1 MPIFEI
7 STLGSPTNKI
17 TFGLETATGPF
28 YRALRRM
35 PTRRE
40 IIEYDIPIPDNHGV
54 ADYQTLIGKEYFI
67 IEGKAYPSVDSD
79 YDLMRRALRKV
90 ASLTIEQADSQ
101 ADQGY
106 VPYSWQETDG
116 AKQMYVKV
124 MYCDMMETTRQGLIQ
139 PFKLVCKIKNP
150 IITSVAAKVATI
162 SIAGG
167 SNNTG
172 GFAIPMAIPLSIN
185 TSTGGGASGFP
196 FGFPVAF
203 GGTKTTGSGTISMT
217 GDLPAYPAFQIFG
230 PISKPKIVNVTT
242 GQFIELDV
250 VLSSPSDTAV
260 ISYSTSGITI
270 NAAGQN
276 AYSKLTTG
284 STLFTLPT
292 GNNTFTLSGSS
303 VGAQAYA
310 TVTAFDTWPIS

>member
-1 MPIFEI
+1 
-7 STLGSPTNKI
+7 
-17 TFGLETATGPF
+17 
-28 YRALRRM
+28 M

-40 IIEYDIPIPDNHGV
+40 VIEYDIPLPDNMGV

-67 IEGKAYPSVDSD
+67 LEGKAYPSSDSD
-79 YDLMRRALRKV
+79 YDVMRRALRKV
-90 ASLTIEQADSQ
+90 SAVNVEQADSQ

-106 VPYSWQETDG
+106 VPYVWQEFDG
-116 AKQMYVKV
+116 AKQLYVKV
-124 MYCDMMETTRQGLIQ
+124 LYCDMMESTRQGLIQ

-150 IITSVAAKVATI
+150 VILSQAAKTATI
-162 SIAGG
+162 NIAGG
-167 SNNTG
+167 SIGTG

-203 GGTKTTGSGTISMT
+203 GGTKTTGSGSITMS
-217 GDLPAYPAFQIFG
+217 GDQVAYPAFQVFG

-250 VLSSPSDTAV
+250 VLASPSDSAV
-260 ISYSTSGITI
+260 ISYSSSGITI
-270 NAAGQN
+270 TAAGQN

-284 STLFTLPT
+284 STLFTLPP
-292 GNNTFTLSGSS
+292 GNNTFTLTGSS

-310 TVTAFDTWPIS
+310 TVTAFDTWPIA